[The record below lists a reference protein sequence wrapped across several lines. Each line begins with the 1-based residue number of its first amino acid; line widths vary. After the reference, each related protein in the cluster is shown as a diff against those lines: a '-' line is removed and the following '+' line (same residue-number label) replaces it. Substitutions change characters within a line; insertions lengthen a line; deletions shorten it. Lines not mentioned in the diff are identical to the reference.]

1 MGDVTN
7 FLVSVNSVKKLHEN
21 MLRSICAENDLNY
34 SEAAVICFLFNNPEK
49 DTAADIVELRKL
61 SKTSVSQAVES
72 LQKRNFLVC
81 KRDEKDRRRIHLA
94 LSEDAVPVIKSL
106 DEAQK
111 NFYAEIFNGFTDKE
125 IRQFR
130 KINAQIAKNA
140 ERALRGCS
148 F

>member
-1 MGDVTN
+1 MGDVAT
-7 FLVSVNSVKKLHEN
+7 FLVSVNSVKKLHES
-21 MLRSICAENDLNY
+21 MLRSICTENDMNF
-34 SEAAVICFLFNNPEK
+34 SEAAVICFLYNNPEK

-61 SKTSVSQAVES
+61 SKTSVSQAVDS
-72 LQKRNFLVC
+72 LQKRNFLVR

-94 LSEDAVPVIKSL
+94 ISDKALPVIKSL
-106 DEAQK
+106 EQAQK
-111 NFYAEIFNGFTDKE
+111 KFYAEIFNGFTERD
-125 IRQFR
+125 IRRFR